1 MCQGLSESEVTGLT
15 LSWRDRVRLQLQG
28 QQIKGSP
35 PFLLLQDKGSQKFL
49 SRFLHPLAPQSQF
62 SISFAMLSAFQ
73 MVRGPIICACK
84 VSTQNLYLKKKSHLN
99 QNTLDPL
106 LSSVM
111 SHSMSHLPL
120 NFYLVIFTPFS
131 LGAKV
136 SHPSVTC
143 GQGYFFSID

>member
-1 MCQGLSESEVTGLT
+1 M

-28 QQIKGSP
+28 QQIKSSP

-49 SRFLHPLAPQSQF
+49 SQFLHPPAPQSQF

-73 MVRGPIICACK
+73 VEYRKVRGPIICACK
-84 VSTQNLYLKKKSHLN
+84 LSIQNLYLKNKSHLN

-120 NFYLVIFTPFS
+120 NFYLLIFTPFS
-131 LGAKV
+131 LAAKV

-143 GQGYFFSID
+143 GQAYFFSID